1 MLGFT
6 GKFELNYFFF
16 LMFLCIIIKESDGQG
31 CPFCRAE
38 IKGTESIVVD
48 PFDPRRQHKA
58 GSTGNLVELDE
69 DDEVEEQQHHHTL
82 HASPLIASSS

>member
-1 MLGFT
+1 M
-6 GKFELNYFFF
+6 FF
-16 LMFLCIIIKESDGQG
+16 LVIKESDGQG

-69 DDEVEEQQHHHTL
+69 DDEVEEQQHHHPL